1 LTITENRHARAHVD
15 GVLIFL
21 VFAMSLFGI
30 VAVCVATYSPQSSE
44 NASFLNHIFEST
56 YATRQCLFLL
66 VAPLVIGVIMA
77 ALMGGGGVA
86 LLASGPAGLIMG
98 FVIGV
103 LAAVIG
109 TKAAEQMIYKSEV
122 PAWIRKLFMPM
133 VLKKMFSAQRGT
145 LLKSINSQLMREVD
159 PPSEAV
165 MNTVNT
171 IAHAIEDELEKMMRR
186 AALLIR

>member
-1 LTITENRHARAHVD
+1 
-15 GVLIFL
+15 
-21 VFAMSLFGI
+21 
-30 VAVCVATYSPQSSE
+30 
-44 NASFLNHIFEST
+44 
-56 YATRQCLFLL
+56 
-66 VAPLVIGVIMA
+66 
-77 ALMGGGGVA
+77 
-86 LLASGPAGLIMG
+86 
-98 FVIGV
+98 VIGV